1 MRRWLPLILAVVA
14 IHPAGAQRAV
24 RLALGVTRSGDLA
37 HDVTL
42 DNTVLKLALAPG
54 ATIGVALP
62 FTSPGTYRV
71 VLEASYG
78 TSKLSVTDS
87 TGGASDLGSVATITT
102 SAMLD
107 GRVRGALRWQAG
119 AGILFYRPAEHSGVF
134 LAGALHRYLL
144 SGGVS
149 WTHPLTPDLS
159 LLVLGRYSF
168 QEFITPTLVARGYS
182 SYQSVHRLGLH
193 AGLER
198 RF

>member
-1 MRRWLPLILAVVA
+1 MKRWLSLILAVAVM
-14 IHPAGAQRAV
+14 HRAGAQRTV
-24 RLALGVTRSGDLA
+24 HLALGLTRSSDLA
-37 HDVTL
+37 HDATL

-54 ATIGVALP
+54 ATIGLGWPINAA
-62 FTSPGTYRV
+62 GTYRV
-71 VLEASYG
+71 IFEAGYG
-78 TSKLSVTDS
+78 TSKMSASDS
-87 TGGASDLGSVATITT
+87 TGGTSDLGSVATITT

-134 LAGALHRYLL
+134 LEGAVHRYLL
-144 SGGVS
+144 SGGLS
-149 WTHPLTPDLS
+149 WTRPLTPDLS

-182 SYQSVHRLGLH
+182 SYQTVHRLGLH
-193 AGLER
+193 AGVER